1 MHITLSHIRLLP
13 CLQSGRVP
21 RSDEILF
28 LTRHC
33 EALRSNLFFNN
44 VANSYAYYFK
54 PHQTASL
61 SAIRQGAS
69 Q

>member
-1 MHITLSHIRLLP
+1 MP
-13 CLQSGRVP
+13 KKADCFVP
-21 RSDEILF
+21 RSDEILI
-28 LTRHC
+28 LIRHC

-44 VANSYAYYFK
+44 VANRYACNFK

-61 SAIRQGAS
+61 SAIMQGTS